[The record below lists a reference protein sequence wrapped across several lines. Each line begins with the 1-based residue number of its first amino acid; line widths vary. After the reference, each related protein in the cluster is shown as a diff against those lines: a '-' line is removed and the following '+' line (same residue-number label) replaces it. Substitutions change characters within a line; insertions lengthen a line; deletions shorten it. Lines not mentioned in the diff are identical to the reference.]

1 MVLGGVALL
10 APPAANAAGTTFYVS
25 PAGTGSTCTQPS
37 PCSLGEALGKAKSGD
52 TVVMAGNLGTYATAM
67 SPLTEAVIVPDGVT
81 LAGDTSGAMPVL
93 YSADEAVNYAG
104 VKLEGS
110 TAKLDYLD
118 IEYSGAGAALKGSG
132 SVDRVIAHGGCFFGF
147 NDTTVTNSVCS
158 ANYGIFD
165 DVGGSSSVE
174 WTVTLR
180 NDTIYGETEALT
192 LISNGPKMTFNI
204 TNTIIHS
211 GGSTDIFADQLGVGY
226 VWVNTYDSNYA
237 HEKAEGGAHVPPA
250 GTGTNQSAVPL
261 FVDAAHNNLMEAAGS
276 PTIGAGENNALNG
289 MLDLAGAP
297 REIASRTDI
306 GAYEFVYQPVVTV
319 LAPSAVTM
327 TAATVNATINPNGIP
342 ASYHVDYGAS
352 TAYGVSTPTQEL
364 TAGLVAQPV
373 ALALSGLQPGTT
385 YHYRVVASNS
395 GGTTYGTDQ
404 LLTTAT
410 PPPSS
415 GGASSSS
422 FGGPPP
428 SGGTAVAPVISAL
441 SESASRWREGT
452 ALAQFSRR
460 ARTPV
465 GTTFS
470 ITLNEAATLQLG
482 FVRPVSGRLVGR
494 ACVPQTRRNAHKRRC
509 KLTRTA
515 GTLSLLARAGV
526 SKVRFYGRVSAGR
539 KLPLGRYTLVA
550 TARTAAGQES
560 QPRSIAF
567 TIVKR

>member
-1 MVLGGVALL
+1 VALAAVALL
-10 APPAANAAGTTFYVS
+10 AAPAANAAGTTFYVS

-81 LAGDTSGAMPVL
+81 LTGDRSGAMPVL

-110 TAKLDYLD
+110 SAKLDYLD

-132 SVDRVIAHGGCFFGF
+132 SVDRVIAHGGCFFGI

-158 ANYGIFD
+158 ANYAIFD

-211 GGSTDIFADQLGVGY
+211 GGSTDIFAAQLGVGY
-226 VWVNTYDSNYA
+226 VWVNTYNSNYA

-250 GTGTNQSAVPL
+250 GSGTNQSAVPL

-352 TAYGVSTPTQEL
+352 TAYGASTPTQEL

-385 YHYRVVASNS
+385 YHYRVVATNS
-395 GGTTYGTDQ
+395 GGT
-404 LLTTAT
+404 
-410 PPPSS
+410 
-415 GGASSSS
+415 SSSVDQTVTT
-422 FGGPPP
+422 G
-428 SGGTAVAPVISAL
+428 AAPVIEKERPPTGERIAPLLAL
-441 SESASRWREGT
+441 SQSAGSWREGSK
-452 ALAQFSRR
+452 LARFSRR
-460 ARTPV
+460 HRAAPI

-470 ITLNEAATLQLG
+470 FTLNEAASVSLVFSRQLPGRRVKGRCVAQKRSNRHARACKRTVTQATLAL
-482 FVRPVSGRLVGR
+482 SGR
-494 ACVPQTRRNAHKRRC
+494 
-509 KLTRTA
+509 A
-515 GTLSLLARAGV
+515 GTDKLA
-526 SKVRFYGRVSAGR
+526 FQGRISAKR
-539 KLPLGRYTLVA
+539 KLPLGRYTLTA
-550 TARTAAGQES
+550 TATSFAGLRS
-560 QPRSIAF
+560 APRSLSF
-567 TIVKR
+567 TIVK